1 MFTNKAKESK
11 NRERLILTPLGV
23 LSVVE
28 QSSSSSGE
36 IQASWWREWP
46 SNEFFTTVLKPYEH
60 IIPDLDSQD
69 DWQVQARR
77 ALLQECGFLDR
88 GSAATDTDETAVE
101 SAWERAVNRAVMNS
115 NNDDDTNVGVNDLI
129 EFFRDGGKSNHR
141 QLEWALM
148 DCAPGCQFQL
158 HAHPNLELVY
168 CLRGEL
174 HEVRLVEEEGVDLSR
189 DFKMTEE
196 ETKNQNPQV
205 IGPSLLGCSRP
216 WRFGTLS
223 QGQWLVNRVGT
234 IHKSFTATN
243 GDGCILLALW
253 GGAHA
258 NIWQEPSV
266 VVEAV
271 ATMDQ

>member
-1 MFTNKAKESK
+1 MSTNKAKESK
-11 NRERLILTPLGV
+11 NRERVILTPLGM

-88 GSAATDTDETAVE
+88 GSAATDVE

-129 EFFRDGGKSNHR
+129 EFIRDGGKSNHR
-141 QLEWALM
+141 RLEWALM
-148 DCAPGCQFQL
+148 DCAPGCQFQ
-158 HAHPNLELVY
+158 
-168 CLRGEL
+168 
-174 HEVRLVEEEGVDLSR
+174 
-189 DFKMTEE
+189 
-196 ETKNQNPQV
+196 
-205 IGPSLLGCSRP
+205 IGRASCRERVLLM
-216 WRFGTLS
+216 
-223 QGQWLVNRVGT
+223 V
-234 IHKSFTATN
+234 
-243 GDGCILLALW
+243 
-253 GGAHA
+253 
-258 NIWQEPSV
+258 
-266 VVEAV
+266 
-271 ATMDQ
+271 